1 MTKGE
6 MMLDVKYF
14 IMLDVS
20 ETVNGNEVGKNY
32 PNVQISHASDKI
44 HYPDFETIKNRIGS
58 EINSE
63 EKRVQPFS
71 ITLTN
76 DPDYNTA

>member
-6 MMLDVKYF
+6 MMLDFKYF

-20 ETVNGNEVGKNY
+20 ETINENEVGKNY
-32 PNVQISHASDKI
+32 PNVQISHASDKM
-44 HYPDFETIKNRIGS
+44 HYPDVETIKNRIGR
-58 EINSE
+58 ELNSE
-63 EKRVQPFS
+63 EKRVQLFT
-71 ITLTN
+71 ITLKD